1 MQEFEIFLSAGSLA
15 MDAFAAS
22 LGIGA
27 CLPSTGARRLSCA
40 GPALR
45 MAAAC
50 GAFQFFMPLGGA
62 FLGKRFLALIADY
75 DHWAAFALLALVG
88 LNMIRESR
96 SHDAETC
103 SVKDPTTG
111 LALFTLALAT
121 SIDAMAVGISFAA
134 LGASVMTLAVEAGG
148 ITALLCAAGVVLG
161 VRMTSCFSAAAGER
175 AGAAVEFL
183 GGAVLC
189 GIGLN
194 ILRVHLLV

>member
-22 LGIGA
+22 IGIGA
-27 CLPSTGARRLSCA
+27 CLPSTGARLSSCA
-40 GPALR
+40 GAALR

-50 GAFQFFMPLGGA
+50 GAFQFFMPLAGA

-111 LALFTLALAT
+111 LALLTLALAT

-134 LGASVMTLAVEAGG
+134 LGAPVMTLAVEAG
-148 ITALLCAAGVVLG
+148 IVTALLCAAGVAFG
-161 VRMTSCFSAAAGER
+161 VRMTSCVSGAVGAR
-175 AGAAVEFL
+175 AGSAVECL
-183 GGAVLC
+183 GGVVLC

-194 ILRVHLLV
+194 ILRVHLFA